1 MQILV
6 LILVAAVAIE
16 SRSPSGLP
24 ARPIV
29 ALAVLIGSPLLVL
42 SLQRFLVRSTL
53 RRLDGQ
59 DIRAMK
65 TLQRAETTSLAVAW
79 VAVLATAVATLG
91 LGWLE
96 TVRGLVGNP
105 PALDEMLAVLPAILA
120 MTAGWWNAE
129 PIERRIRES
138 SIVRRLDEGLPVTP
152 TPSRVQFVLE
162 RLRSGIL
169 LMLVPI
175 LIVVALGE
183 LAVPIVEARVDAE
196 WRELA
201 AQGALFACAIATY
214 LVTPLIAR
222 VILSLRSM
230 PPGELRDDLVAV
242 CASCGVRVRGILLWD
257 THYSMVNGAVMGIAA
272 PLRYVMLT
280 DALLELLP
288 RDQVRAVMAHEI
300 GHVRRRHLPWM
311 LGALVVLLV
320 AASYAVDVTIRESFA
335 AAVGGDAPTSF
346 ALAAYHVATQAGVIA
361 AAGLALFGFGWVSRR
376 FERQADAFAVQYLSR
391 AEGYGA
397 ATTRAVSAMREA
409 LLSVAESAGIDPNKS
424 SWRHGSI
431 AWRRRNLERLVDVP
445 LEAFAIDRV
454 VRRLKILTLVGL
466 VGVGALLYL
475 DLRADPVDDPSYDSA
490 RAASSPAPLAA
501 HLSE

>member
-1 MQILV
+1 VQILV

-24 ARPIV
+24 QRPLI
-29 ALAVLIGSPLLVL
+29 ALAVLFGSPLVVL
-42 SLQRFLVRSTL
+42 ALQRRFVRQTIRRLDAQDPRGFSTL
-53 RRLDGQ
+53 R
-59 DIRAMK
+59 
-65 TLQRAETTSLAVAW
+65 RAETTSLAVGW
-79 VAVLATAVATLG
+79 VAVTATAVATLG

-96 TVRGLVGNP
+96 TVRRFVGNP
-105 PALDEMLAVLPAILA
+105 PAADELLAVLPAILA
-120 MTAGWWNAE
+120 MTAGWWISE

-138 SIVRRLDEGLPVTP
+138 SLVRRLDEGLPVTP
-152 TPSRVQFVLE
+152 TPSRLQFVLE
-162 RLRSGIL
+162 RLRSGVL

-183 LAVPIVEARVDAE
+183 IAVPFVDARVSAE

-201 AQGALFACAIATY
+201 AQATLFACALTTY

-242 CASCGVRVRGILLWD
+242 CAACGVRVRGILLWD
-257 THYSMVNGAVMGIAA
+257 TRYSMVNGAVMGIAA

-311 LGALVVLLV
+311 LGALIVLLV
-320 AASYAVDVTIRESFA
+320 AASFVVDLTIRESFD
-335 AAVGGDAPTSF
+335 AAVGDRAPSAF
-346 ALAAYHVATQAGVIA
+346 VMNAYRVATQAGVIA

-391 AEGYGA
+391 ADGHAA
-397 ATTRAVSAMREA
+397 ATPGAVSAMREA
-409 LLSVAESAGIDPNKS
+409 LLSVAESAGIDPHKS

-431 AWRRRNLERLVDVP
+431 AWRRGNLARLVDVP
-445 LEAFAIDRV
+445 LDRFAIDRV
-454 VRRLKILTLVGL
+454 VGRLKVATVVGL
-466 VGVGALLYL
+466 VAVGALLWR
-475 DLRADPVDDPSYDSA
+475 DLRAEAGPPPSYDSA
-490 RAASSPAPLAA
+490 RAASSVTHLAA
-501 HLSE
+501 RPSE